1 VPHYP
6 LAADPGATIHQSFTV
21 GRVVF
26 LVTDCR
32 ERERIADHVVRL
44 GLVGKLVMLSG
55 DPHMLAMDD
64 GTHRQFLV
72 MLSGD
77 PHMLAMDDGT
87 HRQFL
92 RDLVPSRG
100 LLMLGGAISES
111 PTPPLRIH

>member
-64 GTHRQFLV
+64 GTHRQFL
-72 MLSGD
+72 
-77 PHMLAMDDGT
+77 
-87 HRQFL
+87 

-100 LLMLGGAISES
+100 LLMLAGAISES